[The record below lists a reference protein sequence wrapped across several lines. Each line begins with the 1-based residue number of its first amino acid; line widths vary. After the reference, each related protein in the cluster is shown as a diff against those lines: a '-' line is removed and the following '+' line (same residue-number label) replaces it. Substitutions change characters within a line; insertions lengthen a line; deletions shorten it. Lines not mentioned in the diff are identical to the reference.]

1 MSRYE
6 LLLFLHIAA
15 AIVWLGAALT
25 IQLLGFRAERARDPA
40 AVQHIS
46 ASAEWLATRVFIP
59 SSLSVLVLGVL
70 LVLDGP
76 WSFDHLW
83 IILGL
88 VGYAPSFG
96 VGILYFKP
104 VGARIHALGEQ
115 HGPQHAE
122 VARRARRID
131 VVSRIE
137 LVILFLVVADMSLKP
152 TADDVGT
159 LIVGAVIIAAAV
171 ALGARALRP
180 AADRDLPAEP
190 ASG

>member
-1 MSRYE
+1 MTRYDV
-6 LLLFLHIAA
+6 LLFVHIAA
-15 AIVWLGAALT
+15 AIVWLGAAFT
-25 IQLLGFRAERARDPA
+25 IDALMYRAERAHDRVA
-40 AVQHIS
+40 QLGLYAQM
-46 ASAEWLATRVFIP
+46 EWLANGVFIP
-59 SSLSVLVLGVL
+59 SSLAVLGFGIA
-70 LVLDGP
+70 LVLDSP
-76 WSFDHLW
+76 WSFGQLW

-88 VGYAPSFG
+88 VGYAVSFG

-104 VGARIHALGEQ
+104 EGARIHALVEQ